1 MMKRGMALVIFL
13 VIGLFNMS
21 ALADAF
27 NYVKADAFKQ
37 WMESGKPMVL
47 VDIQT
52 KSDYPLHFF
61 KNSIETN
68 AYPVDTD
75 EQRKMLDSAVST
87 AKKAGTD
94 VVVICPRGGG
104 GAKKAYDYLKTQ
116 GVAEEKLFILEGGV
130 EKWPHKEMLLSR

>member
-1 MMKRGMALVIFL
+1 MKKRMALAIFL
-13 VIGLFNMS
+13 VIGLFSMS
-21 ALADAF
+21 ALADVF

-52 KSDYPLHFF
+52 KSDYPLHYF
-61 KNSIETN
+61 KNSVETN

-104 GAKKAYDYLKTQ
+104 GAKKAYDYLKAQ
-116 GVAEEKLFILEGGV
+116 GVAEEKLYILEGGV
-130 EKWPHKEMLLSR
+130 EKWPYKEMLQSR